1 MKTYTL
7 YEKALKQVALMR
19 EGRYQDLVSKIKAR
33 EELTHKPVTEE
44 DIILFVTQL

>member
-1 MKTYTL
+1 MKTFTL
-7 YEKALKQVALMR
+7 YEKALKQILFMR
-19 EGRYQDLVSKIKAR
+19 EGRYQYFLSQVKAQ